1 MLQSPKIQEFSAAVR
16 PAPQKN
22 IILEKDHFSV
32 LARNNGVILTHGT
45 LYVFFA
51 RYQNCQCFDGRYG
64 CSGRAA
70 VGATLVFSAL
80 SNGGLSFT
88 SLLFMNSPKKLLAG
102 QLAKAVVPHL
112 GGTAHA
118 SRPPKAVAKTLRQ
131 LAKQLTKQ
139 QGKQAKAAAAVLQ
152 PTPLTAKRA
161 RKVVAGELATAL
173 QPYFET
179 AEGSAEKA
187 PKSITKTV
195 KRLAA
200 QVVKQR
206 RKQAKQSAKQAKQ
219 GAKQTAKEAKQA
231 TKAAPVAAPAVKAA
245 APLTARRAAAAP
257 KRTPAKKATTA
268 SVTTEASTVE

>member
-1 MLQSPKIQEFSAAVR
+1 M
-16 PAPQKN
+16 
-22 IILEKDHFSV
+22 

-51 RYQNCQCFDGRYG
+51 RYHNCQCFDGRYG

-80 SNGGLSFT
+80 SNGGLSFI

-102 QLAKAVVPHL
+102 QLAEAVGPHL
-112 GGTAHA
+112 GGAAHA

-161 RKVVAGELATAL
+161 RKAVASELATAL
-173 QPYFET
+173 QPYFGT
-179 AEGSAEKA
+179 AEGSVEKA

-219 GAKQTAKEAKQA
+219 DAKQTAKEAKQA
-231 TKAAPVAAPAVKAA
+231 TKAAPVAAPSVKAAAPRAA

-268 SVTTEASTVE
+268 PVTTEASTVE